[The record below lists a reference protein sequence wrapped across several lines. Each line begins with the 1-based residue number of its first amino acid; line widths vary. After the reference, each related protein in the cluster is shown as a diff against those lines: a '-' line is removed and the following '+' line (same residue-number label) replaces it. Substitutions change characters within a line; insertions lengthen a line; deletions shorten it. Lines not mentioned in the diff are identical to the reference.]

1 LGSLIKQ
8 WRRFYILKPLGVA
21 IQEQEFGDIFF
32 DRETNDKGKTY
43 KTQQY
48 IHIPSIEEV
57 KNEIKQTKFKII
69 EINGKLQISKTD
81 VRKYPPVFY
90 ICKKLK
96 ST

>member
-8 WRRFYILKPLGVA
+8 WRRFYILKPLGFA